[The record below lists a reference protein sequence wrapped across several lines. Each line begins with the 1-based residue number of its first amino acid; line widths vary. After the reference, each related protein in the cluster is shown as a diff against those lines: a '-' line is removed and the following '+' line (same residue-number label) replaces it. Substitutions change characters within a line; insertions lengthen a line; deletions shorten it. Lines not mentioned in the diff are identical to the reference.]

1 MPISVQHLESK
12 IRLLNEN
19 TGNPVEPYTVTKPLE
34 LPKHN
39 VGHYCL
45 VQQYGCF
52 ALHQIA
58 NEQGAEHDIF
68 YGATKRELYKQ
79 ISAMIDGFGLG
90 VVLSTMI
97 STIAPIFF
105 D

>member
-1 MPISVQHLESK
+1 MPISVQHLENK
-12 IRLLNEN
+12 IRLLNEV
-19 TGNPVEPYTVTKPLE
+19 TGSPVEPYTFTQHLNS
-34 LPKHN
+34 PKAN

-68 YGATKRELYKQ
+68 YGATKRELFMQ
-79 ISAMIDGFGLG
+79 ISAMIDGIRIGKNCAGRFEGAIK
-90 VVLSTMI
+90 T
-97 STIAPIFF
+97 
-105 D
+105 

>member
-1 MPISVQHLESK
+1 MAISVQNLESK
-12 IRLLNEN
+12 IHLLNEI
-19 TGNPVEPYTVTKPLE
+19 TGSPIEPYTHTQPLK

-39 VGHYCL
+39 VGHYFL

-79 ISAMIDGFGLG
+79 ISAMIIG
-90 VVLSTMI
+90 VKIGKKSITRSI
-97 STIAPIFF
+97 
-105 D
+105 

>member
-12 IRLLNEN
+12 IHLLNEV
-19 TGNPVEPYTVTKPLE
+19 TGNPVETYTVTQPLE
-34 LPKHN
+34 LPKPN

-45 VQQYGCF
+45 VEQYGCF

-68 YGATKRELYKQ
+68 YGATKRELFMQ
-79 ISAMIDGFGLG
+79 ISAMIDGIRIGKNCAGRFEGAIK
-90 VVLSTMI
+90 T
-97 STIAPIFF
+97 
-105 D
+105 